1 MHSVDFPDSG
11 NPGRRCVAL
20 GTNPDRLP
28 REQRNTETGHLGDMY
43 VRTGGMHARR
53 VDGYFDHRTGH
64 ASRMAYCGQFV
75 AENEKTPICVDAD
88 RGLNSSV
95 GAEGFEPPTAGV

>member
-1 MHSVDFPDSG
+1 
-11 NPGRRCVAL
+11 
-20 GTNPDRLP
+20 
-28 REQRNTETGHLGDMY
+28 
-43 VRTGGMHARR
+43 MHARR

-95 GAEGFEPPTAGV
+95 GAEGFEPCLKTCISPEDLSIIHSGQQFMHRHKSLSTLKNSTDCPKSVRSTRKSTIPQH